1 MNNSV
6 LITLI
11 STTLII
17 APNYSYDPINIP
29 KVLVLTIMAFMLI
42 GFLAR
47 DGKILIS
54 RNFRVLFI
62 LSAVFVIQLIL
73 VVSFSGSYFTQQIF
87 GTFGRNTGLIT
98 YLALISLL
106 VSVALLVSSELN
118 KKLVNG
124 LLITGLA
131 NLVYGIIQFLGID
144 PIKWNNGYTPIITF
158 LGNPNFASSF
168 IAMSCISALV
178 LVLGPKQS
186 TYKRVSGALFILAGL
201 FLILE
206 SQSIQGF
213 IVFGIGALIF
223 LYFYL
228 TKQKQIKR
236 NLQGLFF
243 LVTTPLVALVSL
255 GALKIGPLA
264 DYLYKVSVRQRGF
277 YWHAAVKAMQDNPYF
292 GVGLDSFGD
301 NYYRYRSANAAFYSV
316 NTQTNSAHN
325 IFLDFGANGGF
336 PLFIIYIF
344 LTLFAGWR
352 AIKNLRR
359 LEFFDPYFVTIFAV
373 WVGFQAQSIISIN
386 QIGVAVW
393 GWAFSGALIGHSLI
407 EEKLPDDTKKNS
419 HKKGTKVP
427 VSSWLGASVGL
438 LLGVSLVFPK
448 FQSDHNYRVA
458 TGSGNLNLAIAVVQ
472 KYPKDL
478 ALSTKMADAISQSG
492 FRPQAVEILRDVT
505 ASNPKYYPG
514 WATLFSLVKPD
525 SADSKLAL
533 LRMQELNPRVEII
546 KD

>member
-42 GFLAR
+42 GFLVPY
-47 DGKILIS
+47 GKILIS

-73 VVSFSGSYFTQQIF
+73 VVSFSGSYVTQQIF

-106 VSVALLVSSELN
+106 VSVALLVSSELD

-186 TYKRVSGALFILAGL
+186 TYKRVSGVLFILAGL
-201 FLILE
+201 FLILK

-236 NLQGLFF
+236 NFQGLFF

-336 PLFIIYIF
+336 PLFIVYIL

-393 GWAFSGALIGHSLI
+393 GWAFSGVLIGHSFI
-407 EEKLPDDTKKNS
+407 EEKFPDDTKKSS
-419 HKKGTKVP
+419 HKKSTKVP
-427 VSSWLGASVGL
+427 VSNWLGASVGL

-448 FQSDHNYRVA
+448 FQADHNYRVA

-492 FRPQAVEILRDVT
+492 FKPQAVEILRDVT

-546 KD
+546 KN

>member
-6 LITLI
+6 LITLV

-29 KVLVLTIMAFMLI
+29 KVFVLTIMAFMLI

-54 RNFRVLFI
+54 RNNRLLFI
-62 LSAVFVIQLIL
+62 LSAVFIIQLIL
-73 VVSFSGSYFTQQIF
+73 VVNFSGSYVTQQIF

-106 VSVALLVSSELN
+106 VSVALSVSSELN
-118 KKLVNG
+118 KKLVYG
-124 LLITGLA
+124 LLITGVA
-131 NLVYGIIQFLGID
+131 NLIYGIIQFLGAD

-178 LVLGPKQS
+178 LVLGPKKS
-186 TYKRVSGALFILAGL
+186 THERVFGVVFILAGL
-201 FLILE
+201 FLILK

-213 IVFGIGALIF
+213 IVFGIGSLIF

-243 LVTTPLVALVSL
+243 LVTTPLAILVSL
-255 GALKIGPLA
+255 GTLKIGPLS

-277 YWHAAVKAMQDNPYF
+277 YWHAAINAMQDNPYF

-336 PLFIIYIF
+336 PLFLIYIF

-373 WVGFQAQSIISIN
+373 WVGFQAQSLISIN

-393 GWAFSGALIGHSLI
+393 GWAFSGVLIGHSVM
-407 EEKLPDDTKKNS
+407 EEKLPSDTNKSS
-419 HKKGTKVP
+419 HKRSTKVP
-427 VSSWLGASVGL
+427 VSSWLGACVGL

-448 FQSDHNYRVA
+448 LQSDHNFRVA
-458 TGSGNLNLAIAVVQ
+458 TGSGNLNLAIAAVQ

-492 FRPQAVEILRDVT
+492 FKVKAVEILRDVT
-505 ASNPKYYPG
+505 ANNPKYYPG

-525 SADSKLAL
+525 STDSKLAL
-533 LRMQELNPRVEII
+533 RRMQELNPRVEII